1 MCFGA
6 SKNSI
11 IKSADDRQ
19 KVDLTGTWKATGRD
33 GVYYKMIFGED
44 GSFTYGCG
52 SDRAPEKL
60 SFSSNGNIKAY
71 GEFNVWWIKGTYK
84 TSGNILITT
93 CEDFRDYYDTERTLR
108 RGTTVNF
115 VVSIIDENE
124 LVLQKSSTGTGAVR
138 TYKRK

>member
-1 MCFGA
+1 MAMCFGA

-52 SDRAPEKL
+52 SDRGPEQL
-60 SFSSNGNIKAY
+60 SFSSNGSIKAY
-71 GEFNVWWIKGTYK
+71 REFNGWWIKEAYK
-84 TSGNILITT
+84 TSGNILIATYD
-93 CEDFRDYYDTERTLR
+93 EVKDYYNVSKLR
-108 RGTTVNF
+108 EGTTVNF

-124 LVLQKSSTGTGAVR
+124 LVIQTAGTGAVR

>member
-1 MCFGA
+1 MSFAA

-33 GVYYKMIFGED
+33 GVYFKMIFGED

-52 SDRAPEKL
+52 SDRAPEQL
-60 SFSSNGNIKAY
+60 SFSSNGSIKAY
-71 GEFNVWWIKGTYK
+71 REFNVWWIKGTYK
-84 TSGNILITT
+84 TTGNILITT
-93 CEDFRDYYDTERTLR
+93 CEDFRDYYDVMRGIR
-108 RGTTVNF
+108 RGTTDNF

-124 LVLQKSSTGTGAVR
+124 LVIQTAGTGSVR
-138 TYKRK
+138 TYKRE

>member
-1 MCFGA
+1 MCFSA
-6 SKNSI
+6 SQNSI
-11 IKSADDRQ
+11 IKSADGRQ

-60 SFSSNGNIKAY
+60 SFSSNGSIKAY
-71 GEFNVWWIKGTYK
+71 REFNVWWIKGTYK
-84 TSGNILITT
+84 TTGNILIAKYD
-93 CEDFRDYYDTERTLR
+93 DFKDFYGNLNDTR

>member
-6 SKNSI
+6 RKNSI

-19 KVDLTGTWKATGRD
+19 KVDLTGTSKATGRD

-71 GEFNVWWIKGTYK
+71 GEFNGRWIKGTYK
-84 TSGNILITT
+84 TTGNILIVKYD
-93 CEDFRDYYDTERTLR
+93 DFRDYYGILNDTR

-124 LVLQKSSTGTGAVR
+124 LVIQTAGTGSVR